1 MTSKGFEH
9 FRQLGENVG
18 IEFKRGGNGAQT
30 DAFETICAFLNR
42 FGGDLFLGVLDDG
55 TPVGVPAGA
64 VEPMMRHGPAFGN
77 ADELGSGTRNLFRYV
92 RLYSGAVPVI
102 DEEDQFKVTVPLDDD
117 HVPESGTATRETRLK
132 STGLTTGLTS
142 GLTSE
147 LDREILSFLK
157 DNPRDT
163 MSSTAERFGKARS
176 VIAEHI
182 KRLKAA
188 GLLVREG
195 GRARGVWKVVSPVP
209 VSEGE
214 TK

>member
-1 MTSKGFEH
+1 MTSKDFEH

-42 FGGDLFLGVLDDG
+42 FGGDLFLGVPDDG

-92 RLYSGAVPVI
+92 RLYSGADPVI
-102 DEEDQFKVTVPLDDD
+102 YEEDQFKVTVPLDDAY
-117 HVPESGTATRETRLK
+117 VPEGDISTRETTRETNAA
-132 STGLTTGLTS
+132 S
-142 GLTSE
+142 
-147 LDREILSFLK
+147 LDDNAREILSIV
-157 DNPRDT
+157 RET
-163 MSSTAERFGKARS
+163 STTTIRELAIRLGITDKGVEWH
-176 VIAEHI
+176 V

-195 GRARGVWKVVSPVP
+195 GRARGVWKVLATSAERGAP
-209 VSEGE
+209 
-214 TK
+214 